1 MCWISVRSMFVHQGE
16 KKLKFHT
23 LDHDNE
29 VHFFKVTNSLTSLLV
44 YQSQLTVPAWNKKVA
59 SSPF

>member
-16 KKLKFHT
+16 KKLKFRT

-29 VHFFKVTNSLTSLLV
+29 VHFSVTNSLTSLLG
-44 YQSQLTVPAWNKKVA
+44 YHSR
-59 SSPF
+59 S